1 MLGPLLFLLYIN
13 DIPQALSDSQTYIYV
28 DNNSILYQ
36 DKNVGEMENVLN
48 KIFANVCEWFIDN
61 KLSFHFGE
69 TKYTLFSKKKTCRIL
84 T

>member
-48 KIFANVCEWFIDN
+48 KILANVCEWFIDH
-61 KLSFHFGE
+61 KLSIHFGE